1 MPIVVNTPQTRDL
14 DEVRTDAPR
23 QATENSKWQVVQRED
38 PYVHIAQVNAG
49 AHVPA
54 HSHSTS
60 EVMIILEGSVRIGDS
75 DCTAG
80 SIAIIPPHE
89 TYSLDVGDQGVTFA
103 VVRPAAA
110 KFEER

>member
-1 MPIVVNTPQTRDL
+1 MPIVVNTPETRNL
-14 DEVRTDAPR
+14 DAVNADAPR
-23 QATENSKWQVVQRED
+23 KATENSKWEVLSRED
-38 PYVHIAQVNAG
+38 PYVHIAQVKPG
-49 AHVPA
+49 SHVPA

-60 EVMIILEGSVRIGDS
+60 EVMVILEGSVRIGDS

-103 VVRPAAA
+103 VVRPTTAR
-110 KFEER
+110 FEER